1 MILQGIS
8 GIQFG
13 DGAGGKVA
21 LSITERVQRILSDE
35 WFTYMSATVNN
46 PNEIH
51 YTGTVWYRKPEILAP
66 TNYEAMVG
74 ESPQVVQAGQVGVNI
89 DTRRGVKYEME
100 DFDLARIKDVDA
112 LVGQVAAGLAIAIRA
127 DLNAQFWLRV
137 RNLFATGQTLQNQKI
152 ELEFLGTQ
160 QAYTQALSD
169 KLFNDLMTINYKI
182 NRISQTFNKHAVG
195 VAKSEVMSVVS
206 LDFDTSLMEAFRYQP
221 NSIGEWQ
228 VAPTLVGKKVGNFKF
243 ITDAMFDTSIPLK
256 QSFNTDYK
264 VDLAGVIGVL
274 FHNEAFAFPMS
285 LDKQVSVVNVD
296 NGNIRFIQ
304 KWQFGFACLRPD
316 LAYIMLRKNTTLPT
330 VLPTDKQT
338 Q

>member
-137 RNLFATGQTLQNQKI
+137 RNLFATGQALQNQKI

-160 QAYTQALSD
+160 QTYTQALSD

-243 ITDAMFDTSIPLK
+243 ITDAMFDTNIPLK

-264 VDLAGVIGVL
+264 VDLTGVIGVL

>member
-137 RNLFATGQTLQNQKI
+137 RNLFATGQALQNQKI

-160 QAYTQALSD
+160 KAYTQALSD
-169 KLFNDLMTINYKI
+169 QLFNDLMTINYKI

-243 ITDAMFDTSIPLK
+243 ITDAMFDTNIPLK

-264 VDLAGVIGVL
+264 VDLTGVIGVL